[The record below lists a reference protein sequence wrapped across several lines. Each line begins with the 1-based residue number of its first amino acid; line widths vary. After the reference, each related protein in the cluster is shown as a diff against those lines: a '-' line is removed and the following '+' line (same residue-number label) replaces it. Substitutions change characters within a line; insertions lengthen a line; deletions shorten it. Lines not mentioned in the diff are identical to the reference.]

1 MFEMLFTTAPIF
13 ILMALG
19 FCAVRSR
26 LVSDE
31 SISGMAKIVLYF
43 TLPALIFSTLAK
55 MDPSEVFVPQ
65 YLLAFSLASLLS
77 LTIGIALI
85 AWALKK
91 DNLQATLKGAG
102 MSCSNSG
109 FFGYPVMLLVFDD
122 PPTAAF
128 AMTLMGENA
137 IVLPTIFAL
146 LGYFSAKDQ
155 GLSLTQTLVGT
166 LKSLAKNPLVIAV
179 VCGMFFSQFHL
190 TLPNVADRVLMMLSG
205 ASATLAL
212 MVLGGSLVGTSMRG
226 NVTDISVITF
236 GKLIVHP
243 ACMALFMWLIPGID
257 DHLRVGAVILAAVP
271 MMSIYP
277 IIGSQYGYRSFC
289 ASTLL
294 ITTIACFLTLP
305 ILLTFI
311 NTSG

>member
-19 FCAVRSR
+19 YSAVRTR

-31 SISGMAKIVLYF
+31 SIAGMAKIVLYF

-55 MDPSEVFVPQ
+55 MDSAEVFVPE

-77 LTIGIALI
+77 LAIGILFTV
-85 AWALKK
+85 WALKK
-91 DNLQATLKGAG
+91 DTLQASLKGAG
-102 MSCSNSG
+102 MACSNSG
-109 FFGYPVMLLVFDD
+109 FFGFPVMLLVFDD

-137 IVLPTIFAL
+137 IILPTVFAL
-146 LGYFSAKDQ
+146 LSYFSSKDQ
-155 GLSLTQTLVGT
+155 GLSLAQTLLDT
-166 LKSLAKNPLVIAV
+166 SKRLAKNPLVLAV
-179 VCGMFFSQFHL
+179 ICGMFFSQFHL
-190 TLPNVADRVLMMLSG
+190 TLPDVADRVLLMLSG

-212 MVLGGSLVGTSMRG
+212 MVLGGSLVGTSMKG
-226 NVTDISVITF
+226 NVADISAITF
-236 GKLIVHP
+236 GKLIIHP

-257 DHLRVGAVILAAVP
+257 QHLKVGAVVLASVP

-289 ASTLL
+289 ASALL
-294 ITTIACFLTLP
+294 VTTIACFLTLP
-305 ILLTFI
+305 VLLTFI
-311 NTSG
+311 GQL